1 MARHL
6 SVIVILAIAGFVIL
20 SFMTSF
26 GGKTEQIK
34 QVLPV
39 ADIPKPPPADLAS
52 TALEVKP
59 DTKVDD
65 VKMEV
70 KADAQEGTKPGT
82 TKSDKSDKSDFA
94 ALPSDFLTGGAIA
107 PKLENATL
115 KAELGRST
123 WKFLHTMMARFP
135 DQPSED
141 DSLALK
147 TFVQLFARLYPCG
160 DCARHF
166 QKLLAQYPPQVSSR
180 NAAAAWA
187 CFVHNQVNDRL
198 KKPLFDC
205 NDIGDFYDCGCGD
218 DKKEA
223 TETIGEL
230 KLEKEGLTKG
240 G

>member
-6 SVIVILAIAGFVIL
+6 SVIVILAIAGFVVL

-26 GGKTEQIK
+26 GDRTEQIRN
-34 QVLPV
+34 VLPV
-39 ADIPKPPPADLAS
+39 PDTAERPPASEAI
-52 TALEVKP
+52 A
-59 DTKVDD
+59 
-65 VKMEV
+65 
-70 KADAQEGTKPGT
+70 PGV
-82 TKSDKSDKSDFA
+82 KSDAKIDAKPEAQAKEQVDGKGNTETAAKSDFSS
-94 ALPSDFLTGGAIA
+94 LSSSILTGEAIA
-107 PKLENATL
+107 PKLENATI

-123 WKFLHTMMARFP
+123 WKFFHTMMARFP
-135 DQPSED
+135 DKPTEE

-147 TFVQLFARLYPCG
+147 TFIQLFARLYPCG

-180 NAAAAWA
+180 NAAAGWA
-187 CFVHNQVNDRL
+187 CFVHNQVNERL

-205 NDIGDFYDCGCGD
+205 NNIGDFYDCGCGD
-218 DKKEA
+218 EKKEA
-223 TETIGEL
+223 SESIGEL

>member
-6 SVIVILAIAGFVIL
+6 SVVVILAIAAFVVL

-26 GGKTEQIK
+26 GGRTEQI
-34 QVLPV
+34 QQMLPV
-39 ADIPKPPPADLAS
+39 AGVSERPPVAPEAQAPVPVPDLKPEATLDSIP
-52 TALEVKP
+52 EIKP
-59 DTKVDD
+59 D
-65 VKMEV
+65 
-70 KADAQEGTKPGT
+70 G
-82 TKSDKSDKSDFA
+82 KSETQSGFASLSSD
-94 ALPSDFLTGGAIA
+94 LLTGGAIA
-107 PKLENATL
+107 PKLENATI

-123 WKFLHTMMARFP
+123 WKFFHTMMARFP
-135 DQPSED
+135 DKPTED

-147 TFVQLFARLYPCG
+147 TFIQLFARLYPCG

-180 NAAAAWA
+180 NAAAGWA
-187 CFVHNQVNDRL
+187 CFVHNKVNERL

-205 NDIGDFYDCGCGD
+205 NDLGDFYDCGCGD
-218 DKKEA
+218 EKKEN
-223 TETIGEL
+223 TDSIGEL

>member
-6 SVIVILAIAGFVIL
+6 SVIVILAIAGFLVL

-26 GGKTEQIK
+26 GDKTGQIQ

-39 ADIPKPPPADLAS
+39 TDRPPADSAPIAPNAKSDTKAS
-52 TALEVKP
+52 VEADLKAEAKEEVKVDAKP
-59 DTKVDD
+59 DL
-65 VKMEV
+65 
-70 KADAQEGTKPGT
+70 
-82 TKSDKSDKSDFA
+82 KSDFA
-94 ALPSDFLTGGAIA
+94 PLPGDILTGGAIA

-135 DQPSED
+135 DKPTED

-166 QKLLAQYPPQVSSR
+166 QKLLAKYPPQVSSR
-180 NAAAAWA
+180 NAAAGWA
-187 CFVHNQVNDRL
+187 CFMHNQVNERL

-205 NDIGDFYDCGCGD
+205 NNIGDFYDCGCGD
-218 DKKEA
+218 EKKET